1 MFKNLII
8 SLFLLLINVSCLNA
22 EIIKKII
29 INGNKNINDAS
40 ITLFSGLKIG
50 DDINE
55 VELNNSVKE
64 LYNTNFFKN
73 IDVELKN
80 SNLIFTVTENQII
93 QNVIITGIKRKPVQ
107 KLLYSEISLKDSS
120 PFLLYKAKEDVKKI
134 KNILQKVGYY
144 FSNVESFLI
153 ENDNG
158 TVNLTYDIKMGKKS
172 FINEI
177 LFLGDKKIKSGKL
190 LNVIVTEENKFW
202 KFLSNKK
209 YLNKERIDLDKRLL
223 INYYK
228 NKGYY
233 NVVVENST
241 IIKNDNENFK
251 LIFNIDGGDKFLFDE
266 FTINLP
272 DDYDAKYFHKIEKKL
287 NKNKGSP
294 YSFKILENVLNEIE
308 RIAAN
313 ESYEFIDATI
323 DETIVKNNKVNV
335 VINLKESKKIYIS
348 KINILGN
355 SITIEDVIRNE
366 LIIDEGDPLNNI
378 LLKKSINNIKSLG
391 IFKKVD
397 YELKNV
403 ENNSSLKFI
412 DINVEEKATGQIS
425 LGAGVGSSGASTKF
439 GVKENNFLGR
449 GIILDTNLSLSND
462 GARGVFSIVNP
473 NFNNTDK
480 DFILSFE
487 SSETDRLKDYGY
499 KTKKN
504 GFRVGSRFEHLDD
517 FFVTPTLNVYSE
529 SLETISTASNAL
541 KKQNG
546 DYFDIAF
553 NYVIDLDKRNQ
564 SYKPTNGFRST
575 FSQNLPVLSEGKTIQ
590 NMYEIKSYRE
600 LLPDVVGS
608 ASFYVKTSTSIGSD
622 DVKVSDRVY
631 IPSDKLRGFEPGKV
645 GPKDAGDFVGGNYAT
660 TINLASDLPI
670 LKSFDNTG
678 FKVFLDIANVWGIY
692 DSALDDS
699 SKIRSSTGVSVD
711 WFTPIGPLNFSFTQP
726 ITKKDTDKTE
736 SFRFDLGT
744 TF

>member
-8 SLFLLLINVSCLNA
+8 SLFLLFINVSCLNA

-202 KFLSNKK
+202 KILSNKK

-251 LIFNIDGGDKFLFDE
+251 LIFNIDGGDKFFFDE

-335 VINLKESKKIYIS
+335 VIN
-348 KINILGN
+348 
-355 SITIEDVIRNE
+355 
-366 LIIDEGDPLNNI
+366 
-378 LLKKSINNIKSLG
+378 
-391 IFKKVD
+391 
-397 YELKNV
+397 
-403 ENNSSLKFI
+403 
-412 DINVEEKATGQIS
+412 
-425 LGAGVGSSGASTKF
+425 
-439 GVKENNFLGR
+439 
-449 GIILDTNLSLSND
+449 
-462 GARGVFSIVNP
+462 
-473 NFNNTDK
+473 
-480 DFILSFE
+480 
-487 SSETDRLKDYGY
+487 
-499 KTKKN
+499 
-504 GFRVGSRFEHLDD
+504 
-517 FFVTPTLNVYSE
+517 
-529 SLETISTASNAL
+529 
-541 KKQNG
+541 
-546 DYFDIAF
+546 
-553 NYVIDLDKRNQ
+553 
-564 SYKPTNGFRST
+564 
-575 FSQNLPVLSEGKTIQ
+575 
-590 NMYEIKSYRE
+590 
-600 LLPDVVGS
+600 
-608 ASFYVKTSTSIGSD
+608 
-622 DVKVSDRVY
+622 
-631 IPSDKLRGFEPGKV
+631 
-645 GPKDAGDFVGGNYAT
+645 
-660 TINLASDLPI
+660 
-670 LKSFDNTG
+670 
-678 FKVFLDIANVWGIY
+678 
-692 DSALDDS
+692 
-699 SKIRSSTGVSVD
+699 
-711 WFTPIGPLNFSFTQP
+711 
-726 ITKKDTDKTE
+726 
-736 SFRFDLGT
+736 
-744 TF
+744 